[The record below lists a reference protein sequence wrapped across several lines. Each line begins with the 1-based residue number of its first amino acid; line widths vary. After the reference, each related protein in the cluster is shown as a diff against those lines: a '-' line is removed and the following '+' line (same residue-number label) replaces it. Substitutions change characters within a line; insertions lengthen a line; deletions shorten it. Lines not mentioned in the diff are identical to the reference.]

1 MRDHDMG
8 KINSNKFLISSF
20 FSHLFLL
27 QRGTGNEN
35 WTDRGENSG
44 IYHII
49 Q

>member
-1 MRDHDMG
+1 MRDHDME
-8 KINSNKFLISSF
+8 KINSNIF
-20 FSHLFLL
+20 FNIIFSSHLFLL